1 MLKYCY
7 KFQMLIILILLY
19 IQLSYCYNRTIT
31 IDSIDKP
38 EECVLNYYYNNV
50 ISKSEVLI
58 NNSFKSSQYYCNKDN
73 DFCVFGYKYNMKPY
87 INFRVKNGNYKT
99 YISKTCAY
107 TYNLTNCYGDEYK
120 IFDSDESIYCSFKC
134 TKDSDCLYNKCIN
147 NVCVYNEESSII
159 HCEEIYNIKHK
170 YFEDIHT
177 HCGKPHFENCTTD
190 EECSSETCISYCSIN
205 NNQPS
210 PPGDNTIYKILATLI
225 FLIIISI
232 FIISCLIYSCIRY
245 IKNKNNN

>member
-1 MLKYCY
+1 
-7 KFQMLIILILLY
+7 MLIILILLY

-31 IDSIDKP
+31 IDSINKP
-38 EECVLNYYYNNV
+38 EECVINYRYNNF
-50 ISKSEVLI
+50 ISKSEILK
-58 NNSFKSSQYYCNKDN
+58 NNYSFSRQYYCNQNN
-73 DFCVFGYKYNMKPY
+73 DICVVTSKFNERPY
-87 INFRVKNGNYKT
+87 INFKDENGIFKT
-99 YISKTCAY
+99 YIVNICPY

-120 IFDSDESIYCSFKC
+120 LDNNDESIYCSFKC

-159 HCEEIYNIKHK
+159 HCEEIYDIKYK
-170 YFEDIHT
+170 YFDDIHT
-177 HCGKPHFENCTTD
+177 HCGKPHFENCTTG
-190 EECSSETCISYCSIN
+190 EECSSEYCEISNCSLNYREPIHR
-205 NNQPS
+205 
-210 PPGDNTIYKILATLI
+210 DYTIYKILATLI